1 MIIFHHRDSRKCD
14 RNNTMGKRA
23 TLNSEIV
30 VTIIGLKKTGHGT
43 KEMVELTG
51 VCERSIKL
59 PLPSPPSSQVRILIV
74 LTNTSPNTSGL
85 VSFILRADMR
95 GLDSNSLFTAFLAL
109 GLVF

>member
-1 MIIFHHRDSRKCD
+1 MD
-14 RNNTMGKRA
+14 KRA

-30 VTIIGLKKTGHGT
+30 ATIIGLKKTGHRT
-43 KEMVELTG
+43 KEMIELTG

-59 PLPSPPSSQVRILIV
+59 PLPSPLSSRVRILTV

-95 GLDSNSLFTAFLAL
+95 GLDSNSLFTTFLAL